1 MTVTEGDLLWQPS
14 DEMKRNSNLRAY
26 MDWLAREKGLHFED
40 YGPLWQWSVTN
51 IEDFWESL
59 WQYFNIESHQPYTRV
74 LAQRTMPGA
83 TWFEGATLNYAEHVL
98 RNGIGREDEPA
109 ILFASETQPPI
120 SNLQFLSWHELAQQV
135 AAIASA
141 LRKMGVSK
149 GDCVAAYIPNMP
161 QAVVAMLACAS
172 IGAVWSSCSPDI
184 GASSVL
190 DRFKQIEPKVLFA
203 VDGYIYN
210 GKPFDRRE
218 VVSELVHELTSLEH
232 LVNVPYLLKP
242 EAQIQ
247 PHEVSSF
254 LWPNL
259 ISNLQSPISPPLFEP
274 VSFDHPLWV
283 LYSSGTTGLP
293 KPIVQSQGGILME
306 HLKAIA
312 FHCDLK
318 PGDRF
323 FWFTTTGWMMWNF
336 LVGGLL
342 QGCTLV
348 LFDGSP
354 GREDMRVLWRLAQDA
369 RVNFFGVS
377 AAYIAACMKAGEGKF
392 EPAQEFDLSALKSIG
407 STGSPLAL
415 DGFAWVYEKVKP
427 NVWLNPLS
435 GGTDVC
441 TAFVGGN
448 PLWPVHAG
456 EMQCRYLGAA
466 VEAFDERGQP
476 LHVDTRDVGEF
487 VITQPMPSMPIY
499 FWNDAGMQRYKESY
513 FEMFPGV
520 WRHGDWVKIT
530 PHDGVIIYG
539 RSDSTINK
547 QGVRMG
553 TSEYYRVVEST
564 PEVLDSLVIDLEM
577 LGRESYL
584 PLFVVLRQGCALT
597 DALKAQIKQKLRAAL
612 SPRLVPDE
620 IFVIGEVPRTLNGKK
635 MEVPIKK
642 ILLGQPIEKAVNIGS
657 MANPQTLD
665 YFVEFAKRNDHG

>member
-1 MTVTEGDLLWQPS
+1 MTLTEGELIWQPS
-14 DEMKRNSNLRAY
+14 ADMQRNSNLQAY
-26 MDWLAREKGLHFED
+26 MDWLARERGLRFDNYEL
-40 YGPLWQWSVTN
+40 LWRWSTDPTH

-59 WQYFNIESHQPYTRV
+59 WQYFGIKPHQPYTRV

-83 TWFEGATLNYAEHVL
+83 RWFEGATLNYAEHIL
-98 RNGIGREDEPA
+98 RNAASREDEPA
-109 ILFASETQPPI
+109 LIFASETQSPI
-120 SNLQFLSWHELAQQV
+120 TNYQSLTWRQLQHQV
-135 AAIASA
+135 ACIAHA
-141 LRKMGVSK
+141 LRTMGVAP
-149 GDCVAAYIPNMP
+149 GDRVAAYLPNMP
-161 QAVVAMLACAS
+161 QAIIAMLACAS

-184 GASSVL
+184 GAGSVL
-190 DRFKQIEPKVLFA
+190 GRFKQIEPKVLFA

-210 GKPFDRRE
+210 TKTFDRRE
-218 VVSELVHELTSLEH
+218 TVTELVRELKSLEH
-232 LVNVPYLLKP
+232 LVNVPYLLT
-242 EAQIQ
+242 EEEQIIPRQ
-247 PHEVSSF
+247 VSTF
-254 LWPNL
+254 LWPRL
-259 ISNLQSPISPPLFEP
+259 ISNLQSPNLSFTP
-274 VSFDHPLWV
+274 VPFSHPLWV

-293 KPIVQSQGGILME
+293 KPIVHSQGGILME
-306 HLKAIA
+306 HLKAICL
-312 FHCDLK
+312 HCDLK

-354 GREDMRVLWRLAQDA
+354 GAKDMRVLWQLAQDA
-369 RVNFFGVS
+369 KVHLFGVS
-377 AAYIAACMKAGEGKF
+377 AAYIAACMKAGVQPGR
-392 EPAQEFDLSALKSIG
+392 EFDLSALKSIG

-415 DGFAWVYEKVKP
+415 DGFAWVYDKVKP
-427 NVWLNPLS
+427 DVWLNPLS

-448 PLWPVHAG
+448 PLWPLHAG

-466 VEAFDERGQP
+466 VHAFDEQGQT
-476 LHVDTRDVGEF
+476 LNNEVGEF

-499 FWNDAGMQRYKESY
+499 FWNDEGMQRYKESY
-513 FEMFPGV
+513 FEMYPGV

-530 PHDGVIIYG
+530 PTQGVVIYG

-553 TSEYYRVVEST
+553 TSEYYRVVESL
-564 PEVLDSLVIDLEM
+564 PEILDSLVIDLEM

-584 PLFVVLRQGCALT
+584 PLFVVLRQGCELD
-597 DALKAQIKQKLRAAL
+597 DALKSRIKQAVRSEL

-620 IFVIGEVPRTLNGKK
+620 IFAISEVPRTLNGKK

-642 ILLGQPIEKAVNIGS
+642 ILLGQPMEKAVNVGS
-657 MANPQTLD
+657 MSNPRSLD
-665 YFVEFAKRNDHG
+665 YFVGFYEHEEAKKRR

>member
-14 DEMKRNSNLRAY
+14 EETKRNSNLRVY
-26 MDWLAREKGLHFED
+26 MDWLAREKNLHFDD
-40 YGPLWQWSVTN
+40 YAPLWRWSTEH
-51 IEDFWESL
+51 IDDFWESL
-59 WQYFNIESHQPYTRV
+59 WHYFGIKSHQPYTQV

-83 TWFEGATLNYAEHVL
+83 RWFEGATLNYAEHIF
-98 RNGIGREDEPA
+98 RDIEDREYQPA
-109 ILFASETQPPI
+109 ILFASETQSPI
-120 SNLQFLSWHELAQQV
+120 SNLQSLTWRELHDQTFR
-135 AAIASA
+135 IATA
-141 LRKMGVSK
+141 LRKMGVGT
-149 GDCVAAYIPNMP
+149 GDRVAAYLPNMP
-161 QAVVAMLACAS
+161 QAIIAMLACAS

-210 GKPFDRRE
+210 GKTFDRRD
-218 VVSELVHELTSLEH
+218 VVTELVRELKSLEH
-232 LVNVPYLLKP
+232 LVNVPYLLT
-242 EAQIQ
+242 EEEQII
-247 PHEVSSF
+247 PREVSTFS
-254 LWPNL
+254 WPHL
-259 ISNLQSPISPPLFEP
+259 ISNLQSPNLLCKP
-274 VSFDHPLWV
+274 VPFDHPLWV

-312 FHCDLK
+312 LQCDLK

-354 GREDMRVLWRLAQDA
+354 GLKNMRGLWQLAQDA
-369 RVNFFGVS
+369 RVNLFGVS
-377 AAYIAACMKAGEGKF
+377 AAYIAACMKAGIQ
-392 EPAQEFDLSALKSIG
+392 PAQEFDLSALTSIG
-407 STGSPLAL
+407 STGSPLSL
-415 DGFAWVYEKVKP
+415 DGFAWVYDHVKP
-427 NVWLNPLS
+427 DVWLNPLS

-448 PLWPVHAG
+448 PLWPLHAG

-476 LHVDTRDVGEF
+476 LHNEVGEF

-499 FWNDAGMQRYKESY
+499 FWNDPAQKRYKESY
-513 FEMFPGV
+513 FEMFPRI
-520 WRHGDWVKIT
+520 WRHGDWVKLT
-530 PHDGVIIYG
+530 PRQGIVIYG

-553 TSEYYRVVEST
+553 TSEYYRVVEAV

-584 PLFVVLRQGCALT
+584 PLFVVLRAGCQLS
-597 DALKAQIKQKLRAAL
+597 DELKTRIKQTVRAEL
-612 SPRLVPDE
+612 SPRLVPDDVFA
-620 IFVIGEVPRTLNGKK
+620 IDEVPRTLNGKK

-642 ILLGQPIEKAVNIGS
+642 ILLGQPIDKAVNIGS
-657 MANPQTLD
+657 MANPQALD
-665 YFVEFAKRNDHG
+665 FFITFASRGSRKL